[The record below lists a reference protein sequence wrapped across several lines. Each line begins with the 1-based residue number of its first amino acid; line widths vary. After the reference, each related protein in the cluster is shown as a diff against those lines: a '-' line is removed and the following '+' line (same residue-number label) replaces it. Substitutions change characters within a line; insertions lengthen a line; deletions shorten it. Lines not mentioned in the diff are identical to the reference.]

1 MISTMKPLAFWLVTK
16 KVLFSILSMG
26 SGKAHGETARHWG
39 TDRPGLERTSSLS
52 IYLQFKEIVLLIKP
66 E

>member
-1 MISTMKPLAFWLVTK
+1 MISTMKPSAFWLVTK

-52 IYLQFKEIVLLIKP
+52 IYAKLELEYPVL
-66 E
+66 